1 MNDNTASQWFNEVFL
16 AQLHPTD
23 QPFVDVLMSAAGH
36 HGGAFREIFGASD
49 LYPVTTM
56 DEHIRRALNKS
67 IGTRGPDAPD
77 V

>member
-23 QPFVDVLMSAAGH
+23 QPFVDVLMSA
-36 HGGAFREIFGASD
+36 AFREIFGASD